1 MGNIEKPTKEEF
13 KKYVLVQYVG
23 AYNMLTI
30 DAQNAVGIST
40 EKYNYII
47 RNYSALYEEYKI
59 EEIIDEIKEKAEDYT
74 Y

>member
-13 KKYVLVQYVG
+13 IKYVLVQYVG
-23 AYNMLTI
+23 AYNMLTR